1 MKDNFYTSFQ
11 DPPYAHMAWP
21 LPNLY
26 YLEVAQEQK
35 RVKLDILLFLDPDV
49 FDEGP
54 PTYVLGSWTL
64 PTAHFKR
71 YLLKWILLGLPWWR
85 SG

>member
-11 DPPYAHMAWP
+11 DPPYARMAWP

-26 YLEVAQEQK
+26 YLEVAQERK
-35 RVKLDILLFLDPDV
+35 WVKLDILLFLDPDT

-54 PTYVLGSWTL
+54 PT
-64 PTAHFKR
+64 
-71 YLLKWILLGLPWWR
+71 
-85 SG
+85 